1 MNKLYFPS
9 KSLWTVLIMS
19 IYLLCLLSSNTHE
32 DKKDLGVLKQ
42 IKGVQWF
49 QHSLGLPLW
58 SLHQQKGHWGSG
70 PASLIYTLFCA
81 EQQKRDINGRISL
94 VSCLSDPNEPRNS
107 DLSLRRIAPFNLQ
120 GQLIILTRTTQRCA
134 LQIFQWTGRLKRY
147 KTKKLDGF
155 LF

>member
-1 MNKLYFPS
+1 MNKLHSPS
-9 KSLWTVLIMS
+9 KSSWTVLITS
-19 IYLLCLLSSNTHE
+19 TYLLCLLSSNTHI

-42 IKGVQWF
+42 MKGVQWF
-49 QHSLGLPLW
+49 QHTLGLPLW
-58 SLHQQKGHWGSG
+58 SHHQQKGHWGSG

-94 VSCLSDPNEPRNS
+94 VSRLSDPNEPRNS

-120 GQLIILTRTTQRCA
+120 GQIIILKRTTQKCA
-134 LQIFQWTGRLKRY
+134 LQIFQWTGRLERY
-147 KTKKLDGF
+147 KTKQPDGF